1 MTQEQIDRVLKR
13 LEIYAHQLEPS
24 NREEEEF
31 VKSIIEY
38 FKDNTDVIIDEK
50 IPIQDVFNELREQQS
65 YMDGGY
71 REDLYPDVNED
82 DEEYPDDYDPYDND
96 AYRLHSKI
104 LNKLQKYLRI
114 EE

>member
-38 FKDNTDVIIDEK
+38 
-50 IPIQDVFNELREQQS
+50 
-65 YMDGGY
+65 
-71 REDLYPDVNED
+71 
-82 DEEYPDDYDPYDND
+82 
-96 AYRLHSKI
+96 
-104 LNKLQKYLRI
+104 LRI
-114 EE
+114 IQML